1 MRALCPRSADA
12 ATPEEAHLL
21 SHRRQRRWRS
31 SSSAASER
39 TRCPGRNLVPN
50 LEPSR
55 CAIRFAFRRQYPEL
69 VVNYIEYLQVEP
81 TTAEPLYFNEQNAR
95 QMVAVA
101 KARWK
106 IENETFHTLKKQGY
120 HLEHN
125 HGHGTK
131 YLATNFAILTF
142 VAFLQST
149 QSPNASM
156 APFKKH
162 WKSVNLR
169 GLYGKKSDRS
179 LTFYPLRQ

>member
-1 MRALCPRSADA
+1 
-12 ATPEEAHLL
+12 
-21 SHRRQRRWRS
+21 
-31 SSSAASER
+31 
-39 TRCPGRNLVPN
+39 
-50 LEPSR
+50 
-55 CAIRFAFRRQYPEL
+55 

-162 WKSVNLR
+162 WKL
-169 GLYGKKSDRS
+169 GKSKRTLWEKVRQVFDLLPAASMSAIFRVIA
-179 LTFYPLRQ
+179 LNRQANHPLLE